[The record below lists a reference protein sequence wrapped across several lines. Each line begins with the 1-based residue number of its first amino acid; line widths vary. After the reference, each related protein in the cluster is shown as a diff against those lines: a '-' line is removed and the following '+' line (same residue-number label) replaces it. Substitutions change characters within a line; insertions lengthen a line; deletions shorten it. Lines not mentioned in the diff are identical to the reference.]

1 MDTGEELMRRETETE
16 TQQETETTFI
26 FTTRTTYKKDC
37 LLKEAFRNLF
47 RDVNGPHLKVP
58 HLHVETL
65 ITASSQSAWAAI
77 HAGTT
82 APGAATWAAVTW
94 TTVDCWYWVC
104 SENTSPDSKN
114 LTSPFYICWN
124 TSIAK
129 DQPKFPMK
137 DQPKFPRKRSTQIS
151 TKDQLN
157 FLQNDQ
163 PKILTNDQPN
173 FPTKDWLNIRYNK
186 RQLTCGIHC

>member
-1 MDTGEELMRRETETE
+1 MDSGQELKRRETETE

-26 FTTRTTYKKDC
+26 FTTKTTYKKDC
-37 LLKEAFRNLF
+37 LSKEAFRNLF

-94 TTVDCWYWVC
+94 TTVYCWYWVC
-104 SENTSPDSKN
+104 SENISPASKN

-137 DQPKFPRKRSTQIS
+137 DQPKFPRKRSSQIS
-151 TKDQLN
+151 NKRMN
-157 FLQNDQ
+157 
-163 PKILTNDQPN
+163 PN
-173 FPTKDWLNIRYNK
+173 FHKGSTKLPTKWSAQNFNK
-186 RQLTCGIHC
+186 RSTQVSYKGLTKHKV